1 MAVVGEGA
9 AMTKAWWS
17 RGGVEQLLDEL
28 DCMKI
33 FRVLPL
39 WTQQQKAKI

>member
-1 MAVVGEGA
+1 M
-9 AMTKAWWS
+9 
-17 RGGVEQLLDEL
+17 EQLLDEL

-39 WTQQQKAKI
+39 WTQKQRLAIRGVGEDGGNMVF